1 VVGRYCMLE
10 THCTCLM
17 IIASRGVLVA
27 NMCKETLV
35 QEVFSITGATRTAEA
50 HPFLKDEILIYRNG
64 YGLDYIQIKV
74 LISD

>member
-1 VVGRYCMLE
+1 MSLWWVDTACWKHIAL
-10 THCTCLM
+10 
-17 IIASRGVLVA
+17 ASRGMLVA

-50 HPFLKDEILIYRNG
+50 HPFLKDEMLIYRKG
-64 YGLDYIQIKV
+64 YELDNTQIKV